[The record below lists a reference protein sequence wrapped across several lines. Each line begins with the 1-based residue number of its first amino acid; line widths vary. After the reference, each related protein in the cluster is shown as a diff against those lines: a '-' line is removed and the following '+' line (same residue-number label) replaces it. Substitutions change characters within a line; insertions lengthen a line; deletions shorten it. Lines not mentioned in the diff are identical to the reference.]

1 MSADVAETEE
11 LGDVRSEVARR
22 GSNRMRT
29 VAPSSTGNSTSGRP
43 LRRRDHEIAVQG
55 DLEHYRLHLV
65 TSGALQGN
73 YFHGAELLAGVG
85 DICIL
90 DLAQIAKRQTET
102 GSTMSMAVPRQ
113 ALEAAAGK
121 RNLHGAVL
129 KARWPMTRLIAS
141 YVRELC
147 LLDAPLSGTQAVAVQ
162 EAVLTLLSAA
172 LKGHESSEVA
182 RASPL
187 GASLHQRIVEFMAR
201 NIYLLEL
208 SPDFLCRRFNV
219 SRAHLY
225 RAFAEDGGVA
235 KVLRDMRLDAVY
247 GELTQADHAS
257 RSITELAYTL
267 GFSSGNQLLR
277 SFRARFGV
285 TPSEARAQGARTPDR
300 AGETMNLQAWIARLS
315 GGSIFP

>member
-1 MSADVAETEE
+1 MAEDAAMFADVAEADEP
-11 LGDVRSEVARR
+11 GDVRSEVGRR
-22 GSNRMRT
+22 GSNRTRT
-29 VAPSSTGNSTSGRP
+29 VAPP
-43 LRRRDHEIAVQG
+43 PD
-55 DLEHYRLHLV
+55 HYRLHLV
-65 TSGALQGN
+65 TSGALPGN
-73 YFHGAELLAGVG
+73 FNGAELLAGVG

-90 DLAQIAKRQTET
+90 DLAQLAKRQAEA
-102 GSTMSMAVPRQ
+102 GSTMSMALPRQ
-113 ALEAAAGK
+113 ALEAVAGK

-147 LLDAPLSGTQAVAVQ
+147 LLDAPLPDTLAVAAQ
-162 EAVLTLLSAA
+162 EAVITLLSAA
-172 LKGHESSEVA
+172 LKGHESGEVA
-182 RASPL
+182 RAPAQ
-187 GASLHQRIVEFMAR
+187 GTSLHQRIVEFMAR

-235 KVLRDMRLDAVY
+235 KVLRGMRLDAVY
-247 GELTQADHAS
+247 RELTQTDHTP

-277 SFRARFGV
+277 SFRARFGM
-285 TPSEARAQGARTPDR
+285 TPSEARTHGARTPDR
-300 AGETMNLQAWIARLS
+300 ARETVDLQAWIARLS
-315 GGSIFP
+315 GGSTLP

>member
-1 MSADVAETEE
+1 MVADDASMSADIAEADEPS
-11 LGDVRSEVARR
+11 DVLSGVARR
-22 GSNRMRT
+22 DDRK
-29 VAPSSTGNSTSGRP
+29 
-43 LRRRDHEIAVQG
+43 IAVQG
-55 DLEHYRLHLV
+55 DRDHYRLHLV

-73 YFHGAELLAGVG
+73 FDGAELLAGVG

-90 DLAQIAKRQTET
+90 DLAQIAKRPIEAGT
-102 GSTMSMAVPRQ
+102 TMSMALPRQ
-113 ALEAAAGK
+113 ALEAVVGK

-147 LLDAPLSGTQAVAVQ
+147 LLDVPLPDGQAVAAQ

-172 LKGHESSEVA
+172 LKAHASDDIA
-182 RASPL
+182 RTSPL
-187 GASLHQRIVEFMAR
+187 GAGLHQRIVEFMAR
-201 NIYLLEL
+201 NIYHLEL

-219 SRAHLY
+219 SRAHLH
-225 RAFAEDGGVA
+225 RAFADDGGVA

-247 GELTQADHAS
+247 RELTQTDHAP

-277 SFRARFGV
+277 SFRARFRP
-285 TPSEARAQGARTPDR
+285 TPSEARTHGVRTPSR
-300 AGETMNLQAWIARLS
+300 ARDTVDLSAWIARLS
-315 GGSIFP
+315 GGSTSP

>member
-1 MSADVAETEE
+1 MSADIAEAEE
-11 LGDVRSEVARR
+11 PGDISFEVARH
-22 GSNRMRT
+22 GSKRT
-29 VAPSSTGNSTSGRP
+29 WTAAPPSTGITPERP
-43 LRRRDHEIAVQG
+43 HRRRDRDIAEQG
-55 DLEHYRLHLV
+55 DLDHYRLHLV

-73 YFHGAELLAGVG
+73 FHGPELLAGVG

-90 DLAQIAKRQTET
+90 DLAQVATGWIEA
-102 GSTMSMAVPRQ
+102 GSTMSMALQRQ
-113 ALEAAAGK
+113 ALEAVAGK

-147 LLDAPLSGTQAVAVQ
+147 LLDTPLPDTQALAAQ
-162 EAVLTLLSAA
+162 EAVLTLVSAA
-172 LKGHESSEVA
+172 LKDHGPGDAA

-187 GASLHQRIVEFMAR
+187 GAGLHQRITEFLAR
-201 NIYLLEL
+201 NIYLLDL

-247 GELTQADHAS
+247 RELTQTDRAP

-267 GFSSGNQLLR
+267 GFSSSNQLLR

-285 TPSEARAQGARTPDR
+285 TPSEARAHGVKTPELARKAVDVP
-300 AGETMNLQAWIARLS
+300 AWIARLS
-315 GGSIFP
+315 GGST